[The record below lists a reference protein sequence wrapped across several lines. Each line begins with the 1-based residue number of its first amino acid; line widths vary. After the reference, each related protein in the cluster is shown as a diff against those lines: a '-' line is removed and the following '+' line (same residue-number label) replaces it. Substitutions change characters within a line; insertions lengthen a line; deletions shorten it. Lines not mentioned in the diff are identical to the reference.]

1 MDGSSKH
8 DFHGFSDDDHISM
21 EAEAQKQSQYRSQ
34 NTENGDFPE
43 DIGGNLSV
51 MISQHPEGGQLFHA
65 FIDID
70 VGQVI
75 QHDDSQCPGGDDQQQ
90 DDIGMKDLTNSNAR
104 QTGILP
110 PMAEEAALEED
121 DLYICFESAAYAY
134 RARKTDHID
143 RILVLKAS
151 ARKN

>member
-1 MDGSSKH
+1 
-8 DFHGFSDDDHISM
+8 
-21 EAEAQKQSQYRSQ
+21 
-34 NTENGDFPE
+34 
-43 DIGGNLSV
+43 
-51 MISQHPEGGQLFHA
+51 
-65 FIDID
+65 
-70 VGQVI
+70 
-75 QHDDSQCPGGDDQQQ
+75 
-90 DDIGMKDLTNSNAR
+90 MKALTNYTAR